1 MKNKNQDMKIFK
13 SKNKKNKRMNSISKD
28 ILRNSLLAIN

>member
-13 SKNKKNKRMNSISKD
+13 RKNKKNKRINSISKD